1 LGADEVE
8 VVVTVM
14 VEIKVVLNEYVTL
27 WVSVDVYDSLA
38 SVDGK
43 LAVTVVKTVEEAPAV
58 VSVFDSVDKASTELT
73 EAFDRVSDDV
83 VLDDSEVS

>member
-1 LGADEVE
+1 LGAVEVE
-8 VVVTVM
+8 VVVTVI
-14 VEIKVVLNEYVTL
+14 VETKVVLNEYVTL
-27 WVSVDVYDSLA
+27 LVSVDVYDSLE

-73 EAFDRVSDDV
+73 EAFDTVSDDV
-83 VLDDSEVS
+83 MLDDSEVS

>member
-1 LGADEVE
+1 
-8 VVVTVM
+8 
-14 VEIKVVLNEYVTL
+14 
-27 WVSVDVYDSLA
+27 
-38 SVDGK
+38 
-43 LAVTVVKTVEEAPAV
+43 VTVVKTVEEAPAV